1 MSSNPAPARL
11 VSLTIALP
19 YHELAG
25 QMALHAGRG
34 MALPLTSPP
43 PLPPPAPS
51 PFSHQIASRLYA
63 LRRRRDAMLPADL
76 FGEPAWDMLLDLFVQ
91 QSQGRTVSVTSLC
104 IASATPQTTALRYI
118 TLMEAAGLITRAHC
132 ASDQRV
138 VWLTM
143 VPRVLARLGAYL
155 KDSFARMIAAEAG

>member
-19 YHELAG
+19 YDELAG
-25 QMALHAGRG
+25 QMALHAGQG
-34 MALPLTSPP
+34 MALPSTSPP

-51 PFSHQIASRLYA
+51 PAPSPFPHQIASRLYA
-63 LRRRRDAMLPADL
+63 QRRKRDAMLPADL

-91 QSQGRTVSVTSLC
+91 QSQGRRVSVTSLC
-104 IASATPQTTALRYI
+104 IASAAPQTTALRYI

-138 VWLTM
+138 VWLTI
-143 VPRVLARLGAYL
+143 VPRVFSRLGA
-155 KDSFARMIAAEAG
+155 

>member
-19 YHELAG
+19 YDELAG
-25 QMALHAGRG
+25 QMALHAGQG
-34 MALPLTSPP
+34 MPLPLTSPP
-43 PLPPPAPS
+43 PAPS
-51 PFSHQIASRLYA
+51 PFPHQIASRLYA

-91 QSQGRTVSVTSLC
+91 QSQGRRVSVTSLC
-104 IASATPQTTALRYI
+104 IASAAPQTTALRYI
-118 TLMEAAGLITRAHC
+118 TLMEAAGLITRSHC

-138 VWLTM
+138 VWLTI
-143 VPRVLARLGAYL
+143 VPRVFSRLGAYL
-155 KDSFARMIAAEAG
+155 EDSFMRMTAAEAG